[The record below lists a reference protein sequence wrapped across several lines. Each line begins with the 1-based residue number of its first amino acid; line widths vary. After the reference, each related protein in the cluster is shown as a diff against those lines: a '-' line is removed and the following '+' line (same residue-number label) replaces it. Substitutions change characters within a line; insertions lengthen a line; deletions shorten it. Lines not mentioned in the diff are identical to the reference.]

1 MERLECHPERV
12 VASRG
17 NVKRIFMYGLPHTTE
32 IRKQLPKKAIY
43 AKFELKPT
51 QRDGFDADVSR
62 IDIVAVV
69 SPTTVPAIAA
79 GENIKEFYVLAVQ
92 LKNKDYD
99 EKNIAMLSKLIPQNI
114 LFALQYED
122 EIQLAVYHTK
132 LIRSNWKSTA
142 DTEIRLFGL
151 NLDTIWENVIKDI
164 GEIQVQDGKTLAEQI
179 ADDERLAKLKKQI
192 DELEQKCRTEKQ
204 PRKRLEL
211 YEKLTKLKKQL

>member
-1 MERLECHPERV
+1 
-12 VASRG
+12 
-17 NVKRIFMYGLPHTTE
+17 MYGLPHMTE

-43 AKFELKPT
+43 AKFELKPA

-69 SPTTVPAIAA
+69 SPTTVPAVAA

-92 LKNKDYD
+92 LKKKDYD

-122 EIQLAVYHTK
+122 ETQLAIYHTK
-132 LIRSNWKSTA
+132 LIKSDWKSTT
-142 DTEIRLFGL
+142 DTDIRLSGL
-151 NLDTIWENVIKDI
+151 NLDTVWENIIKDI
-164 GEIQVQDGKTLAEQI
+164 GEIHVQEGKTLTEQI
-179 ADDERLAKLKKQI
+179 QEDEKLVKLKRQI
-192 DELEQKCRTEKQ
+192 EELERKCRTEKQ

>member
-1 MERLECHPERV
+1 
-12 VASRG
+12 
-17 NVKRIFMYGLPHTTE
+17 MYGLPQTTV

-43 AKFELKPT
+43 AKFELKPA

-69 SPTTVPAIAA
+69 SPTTVPAVAA
-79 GENIKEFYVLAVQ
+79 GEDIKEFYVLEVQ
-92 LKNKDYD
+92 LKKKDYD

-122 EIQLAVYHTK
+122 QTQLAIHHTK
-132 LIRSNWKSTA
+132 LIKSEWKPTD
-142 DTEIRLFGL
+142 DTTISLTGL
-151 NLDTIWENVIKDI
+151 NLDTVWENIIKDI

-211 YEKLTKLKKQL
+211 YEKLTKLKKQF

>member
-1 MERLECHPERV
+1 
-12 VASRG
+12 
-17 NVKRIFMYGLPHTTE
+17 MYGLPHTTE

-69 SPTTVPAIAA
+69 SPTTVPAIAT
-79 GENIKEFYVLAVQ
+79 GEDIKEFYVLAVQ
-92 LKNKDYD
+92 LKRKDYG

-122 EIQLAVYHTK
+122 ETQLAIYHTK
-132 LIRSNWKSTA
+132 FIKSDWKPTDEA
-142 DTEIRLFGL
+142 TVCLTGL
-151 NLDTIWENVIKDI
+151 NLDTVWENIIKTI

-179 ADDERLAKLKKQI
+179 QDDEQRAKTLKLI
-192 DELEQKCRTEKQ
+192 ADLEKKMAKETQ
-204 PRKRLEL
+204 PRKKREL
-211 YEKLTKLKKQL
+211 FEQIKHLKN

>member
-1 MERLECHPERV
+1 
-12 VASRG
+12 
-17 NVKRIFMYGLPHTTE
+17 MYGLPHTME

-43 AKFELKPT
+43 AKFELKPA

-92 LKNKDYD
+92 LKRKNYV
-99 EKNIAMLSKLIPQNI
+99 EKNIAMLSRLIPQNI

-122 EIQLAVYHTK
+122 QTQLAIYHTK
-132 LIRSNWKSTA
+132 LIRSDWKST
-142 DTEIRLFGL
+142 DETVITLSGL
-151 NLDTIWENVIKDI
+151 NLDTVWEIIIKAI
-164 GEIQVQDGKTLAEQI
+164 GKIEVQEGMTLTEQI
-179 ADDERLAKLKKQI
+179 AADEEQAKLKMQI
-192 DELEQKCRTEKQ
+192 EELERKCRAEKQ

-211 YEKLTKLKKQL
+211 YNRLQELKKKTI

>member
-1 MERLECHPERV
+1 
-12 VASRG
+12 
-17 NVKRIFMYGLPHTTE
+17 MYGLPHTTE

-43 AKFELKPT
+43 AKFELKPA
-51 QRDGFDADVSR
+51 QREGFDADVSR

-79 GENIKEFYVLAVQ
+79 GEDIKEFYVLDVQ
-92 LKNKDYD
+92 LKKKDYD

-122 EIQLAVYHTK
+122 ETQLAVYHTK
-132 LIRSNWKSTA
+132 LIKSAWKCT
-142 DTEIRLFGL
+142 TETNIRLSGF
-151 NLDTIWENVIKDI
+151 NLDTVWENIIKDI